1 MDEAPNTPLPGG
13 YDQGDVHN
21 KLGLLT
27 RQLHDS
33 LRELGYADRLR
44 GSVDALPDAQSRLTY
59 IARLTGEAAEKV
71 LGIVDTAKDEHSQ
84 IVEQTQKMREALVA
98 DPVAAVAK
106 GYVMNHLEAMDAANA
121 RLDSRLTEIMMAQ
134 DFHDLTGQVIA
145 KVVKLTSSL
154 EEQLVELLLQTAPMH
169 SAPAAAAVLATVPE
183 VEPAAP
189 AAEFTADGHPALQGP
204 VVDPD
209 NTPNV
214 VTSQSEVDDL
224 LASLGF

>member
-1 MDEAPNTPLPGG
+1 MSEPPTPPLPGS

-33 LRELGYADRLR
+33 LRELGYAERLR
-44 GSVDALPDAQSRLTY
+44 DSVDALPDAQSRLSY

-71 LGIVDTAKDEHSQ
+71 LGIVDTAKDEHTG
-84 IVEQTQKMREALVA
+84 IMDQTQKMREALVA

-106 GYVMNHLEAMDAANA
+106 GTVMNHLEAMDAANA
-121 RLDSRLTEIMMAQ
+121 RLDSHLTEIMMAQ

-154 EEQLVELLLQTAPMH
+154 EQQLVDLLLQTAPTH
-169 SAPAAAAVLATVPE
+169 SAPASAAVLAAIA
-183 VEPAAP
+183 EPAAP
-189 AAEFTADGHPALQGP
+189 APAPEITADGHPVLQGP
-204 VVDPD
+204 VVDPEQ
-209 NTPNV
+209 PNV

>member
-1 MDEAPNTPLPGG
+1 MSEAPTPPLPGS

-27 RQLHDS
+27 RQLHNS
-33 LRELGYADRLR
+33 LRELGYAERLR
-44 GSVDALPDAQSRLTY
+44 DSVDALPDAQSRLTY

-71 LGIVDTAKDEHSQ
+71 LGIVDTAKDEHTG
-84 IVEQTQKMREALVA
+84 IVQQTQLMRETLVA

-106 GYVMNHLEAMDAANA
+106 GTVMNHLEAMDAANA
-121 RLDSRLTEIMMAQ
+121 RLDSHLTSIMMAQ

-145 KVVKLTSSL
+145 KVVQLTSNL
-154 EEQLVELLLQTAPMH
+154 EQQLVDLLLQTAPTH
-169 SAPAAAAVLATVPE
+169 SAPASAAVLATIVE
-183 VEPAAP
+183 EPAEAP
-189 AAEFTADGHPALQGP
+189 PLEVTADGHPALQGP
-204 VVDPD
+204 VVDPE

>member
-1 MDEAPNTPLPGG
+1 MDEAPNTSPPGG

-33 LRELGYADRLR
+33 LRELGYADRLQ

-71 LGIVDTAKDEHSQ
+71 LGIVDTAKDEHTQ

-106 GYVMNHLEAMDAANA
+106 GHVMNHLEAMDAANA

-154 EEQLVELLLQTAPMH
+154 EEQLVELLLQTAPVH
-169 SAPAAAAVLATVPE
+169 SAPAAAAVLATAPV
-183 VEPAAP
+183 VEPEQP
-189 AAEFTADGHPALQGP
+189 ALEITAEGHPALQGP
-204 VVDPD
+204 VVDPE